1 MKRRLLFLSL
11 FLFAG
16 TAPASPP
23 GKAAG
28 PETRLERWTVLFKDR
43 SFDLSA
49 YRRARYSGAS
59 AAEVAAIVSD
69 LERKARE
76 DQEDFT
82 RAVEKLGGRVWLH
95 LWLINGAVVD
105 LPPGAIEQVRRM
117 RRVLDVQPDRVE
129 KAVVYK
135 CTNSHNHNSDYPNLA
150 YPVTGKGATL
160 AVVDTGADVNMAG
173 TGRPHAV
180 FFKDGK
186 LGGGPGIKG
195 TRLLAAIGVASSTDF
210 DDKHGHGTCCAS
222 VSAGW
227 KWNKKSN
234 SDNGHAPEANIVAY
248 KITRGSSGSTS
259 SSIILKAWQKIA
271 SDATKYG
278 ILAANN
284 SFTGSPRPTDAVQ
297 QAIDSLCLNSN
308 ILVCVAAGN
317 YGSNTSRSQS
327 CANGLASGATS
338 INTKV
343 VTSFSCKGPLSGSGG
358 RFYPD
363 LSACG
368 LNVTMAWRDNEA
380 GEKVWSGTS
389 FASPQ
394 TAGCALLVRSA
405 NPALTAL
412 DTKAIILNNLENI
425 RFQNPKGNR
434 NWFGLGFLRDDLAVE
449 AALGR
454 SGHKLFKGTLT
465 AAAKERIHSFP
476 VIAGRAYAVT
486 LAWHRTRLSS
496 STWSNLSLEV
506 RDASGILGFS
516 DTPKNLYEKVLFI
529 ARKTG
534 SVSIHVKAVSLD
546 ASSLAYSV
554 AAGPNK
560 ADVKILA
567 SVSYYGAGCPGTGK
581 KIVVLPASAA
591 DRGGN
596 SSFYYW
602 ALSYKPS
609 RWQQLFLGSQSG
621 DFAAVWAGWR
631 ADDRVSTT
639 YRGKWVDLELK
650 MAGTNKTPSTMS
662 SRFALNYSSR
672 LPAVR
677 VFNRRKVHLPN
688 IKGGKFTMDKF
699 DVKIAFDRVF
709 HFDKTKAPN
718 FLLEYINYGNGNSN
732 RLYPYRLDAQY
743 SRHPYWT
750 AYLRAY
756 SPTATSGY
764 RSTGYG
770 PVTAFGTPGGIP
782 TVVPM
787 ISAGEGWVS
796 QRQTIRLRRA
806 KVFAPA
812 FLLWG
817 FSDKKWKTLT
827 LPFDLTPLGAKGCN
841 LLCSVELSLGA
852 MTDKEGTAS
861 LTWKIPT
868 DPAFG
873 GMLLHHQWFV
883 LDPKAN
889 PAGIAATGAVKSV
902 LGM

>member
-1 MKRRLLFLSL
+1 MKRPLLFLSL
-11 FLFAG
+11 LLFAG
-16 TAPASPP
+16 TAPAAPP
-23 GKAAG
+23 GKAAPPQTG
-28 PETRLERWTVLFKDR
+28 LERWTVLFRDR

-49 YRRARYSGAS
+49 YRRARYAGAS
-59 AAEVAAIVSD
+59 AAEVAALVSD

-95 LWLINGAVVD
+95 LWIINGAVVD

-117 RRVLDVQPDRVE
+117 RRVLDVQPDRE
-129 KAVVYK
+129 EEAIVYK
-135 CTNSHNHNSDYPNLA
+135 CTNAHNHNSDYANSA
-150 YPVTGKGATL
+150 YHVTGKGAAL
-160 AVVDTGADVNMAG
+160 AVVDTGADVDMAG

-180 FFKDGK
+180 FFKDGT

-195 TRLLAAIGVASSTDF
+195 TRLLAAIGVASSTDI
-210 DDKHGHGTCCAS
+210 DDKHGHGTCCAC

-248 KITRGSSGSTS
+248 KITKGSSGSTS
-259 SSIILKAWQKIA
+259 SSIILKAWQRIA
-271 SDATKYG
+271 SEATKYG
-278 ILAANN
+278 ILVANN

-308 ILVCVAAGN
+308 VLVCVAAGN
-317 YGSNTSRSQS
+317 FGTNTSRSQS

-338 INTKV
+338 IDTKV
-343 VTSFSCKGPLSGSGG
+343 VTSFSCKGPLYGSGG

-425 RFQNPKGNR
+425 RPQNPKGDR

-449 AALGR
+449 AALGK

-465 AAAKERIHSFP
+465 TTVKERIHSFP
-476 VIAGRAYAVT
+476 VIAGKAYGVT

-496 STWSNLSLEV
+496 STWSNLALEI

-560 ADVKILA
+560 ADAKILA

-581 KIVVLPASAA
+581 KIVVLPSSAA

-596 SSFYYW
+596 SSYYYW

-621 DFAAVWAGWR
+621 DFAALWAGWR
-631 ADDRVSTT
+631 ADDKVSTT
-639 YRGKWVDLELK
+639 YKGKWVDLELR
-650 MAGTNKTPSTMS
+650 MAGTDKTPSTMS
-662 SRFALNYSSR
+662 AYFASNYSSK
-672 LPAVR
+672 LPLVR
-677 VFNRRKVHLPN
+677 VFNRRKVYLPN
-688 IKGGKFTMDKF
+688 IKGGKFTPDKF
-699 DVKIAFDRVF
+699 DVKLAFDRVF
-709 HFDKTKAPN
+709 YFDRAKAPN

-732 RLYPYRLDAQY
+732 KYFPYRLDAQY
-743 SRHPYWT
+743 SSRPYWT
-750 AYLRAY
+750 SYVRAY
-756 SPTATSGY
+756 SPTAGSGY
-764 RSTGYG
+764 RSVGYG
-770 PVTAFGTPGGIP
+770 PVTAFGTPGGSP
-782 TVVPM
+782 TVVPR

-796 QRQTIRLRRA
+796 LKQTIGLQRA
-806 KVFAPA
+806 KAQAPA
-812 FLLWG
+812 LLLWG

-827 LPFDLTPLGAKGCN
+827 LPFDLTPLGAKGCS
-841 LLCSVELSLGA
+841 LLCSVDLSLA
-852 MTDKEGTAS
+852 SVTDKDGKAAVS
-861 LTWKIPT
+861 WKIPA

-889 PAGIAATGAVKSV
+889 PAGIAVTGAVKSV